1 MAEIS
6 DYPETDEIEEITPDE
21 EMSEEEIGSYIGH
34 LLDDAISYSDD
45 ELGQDRIT
53 SGKYYSGHLPE
64 QDDEGRSGVVSYDVR
79 DTVNQILPSM
89 MRIFFGSKRIMSFA
103 PNGPEDVQMAEQ
115 CSEYVNNLLI
125 EQQPDFFN
133 TLMSVFQ
140 DALIRRTGIIKY
152 WWEEAE
158 KVTASKFSGLDE
170 QQAQMLA
177 GAEDVE
183 SVEME
188 TTEQTLDGTPL
199 YNVTIKKRSKKGK
212 IRIEALPP
220 EEFIIDR
227 RAKSVTEADIVAH
240 RSYKTISELTSLGYD
255 PEILEEHASMDE
267 SFGTNEEFI
276 SRHSESSDR
285 GRAHM
290 EPAQRKVL
298 YCESYI
304 NLDVDQDGISELRRI
319 CTIGNTHNVVDNSH
333 CDYIPFV
340 MFCPAPEPHTAIGA
354 SITDIVAD
362 IQRIKSAILRNVMD
376 SLVMAVNPR
385 MLIQENMV
393 NIKDVLNTEVG
404 SVIRARAPGAVQQL
418 DMPFVGQQAL
428 PILGMLDEIKSTRTG
443 ITKASQGLDSEN
455 LQSATRLAVDSTVKA
470 SQAHIELIARIFAE
484 SGMKPLYK
492 GILQLIHKHQ
502 DRETMTRLR
511 NEWVP
516 IDPRYWDAD
525 MDILVDIPLGAANDT
540 EKMSF
545 LSTVAQKQETLLQQF
560 GLENPIVNLGQYH
573 TTLSRMVELA
583 GFKDPNAFFTDP
595 TQYQAPPQ
603 EPPQPTPEEQYIQ
616 IQAQK
621 AQADA
626 QNDMG
631 KLELDREKMIRL
643 DDREKDRIES
653 QAELSIMDM
662 QAKYNTQMDGSK
674 LKAMMDRDREEM
686 KQNAALLQAQLAQQ
700 QQAPPQQTLPN
711 A

>member
-115 CSEYVNNLLI
+115 CSEYVNNLLV

-199 YNVTIKKRSKKGK
+199 YNVTVKKRSKKGK

-333 CDYIPFV
+333 CDYIPLSCFV
-340 MFCPAPEPHTAIGA
+340 LP
-354 SITDIVAD
+354 
-362 IQRIKSAILRNVMD
+362 
-376 SLVMAVNPR
+376 
-385 MLIQENMV
+385 
-393 NIKDVLNTEVG
+393 LN
-404 SVIRARAPGAVQQL
+404 L
-418 DMPFVGQQAL
+418 
-428 PILGMLDEIKSTRTG
+428 
-443 ITKASQGLDSEN
+443 
-455 LQSATRLAVDSTVKA
+455 
-470 SQAHIELIARIFAE
+470 
-484 SGMKPLYK
+484 
-492 GILQLIHKHQ
+492 ILQLELQ
-502 DRETMTRLR
+502 S
-511 NEWVP
+511 P
-516 IDPRYWDAD
+516 I
-525 MDILVDIPLGAANDT
+525 
-540 EKMSF
+540 
-545 LSTVAQKQETLLQQF
+545 LSQIF
-560 GLENPIVNLGQYH
+560 NGLN
-573 TTLSRMVELA
+573 
-583 GFKDPNAFFTDP
+583 
-595 TQYQAPPQ
+595 
-603 EPPQPTPEEQYIQ
+603 
-616 IQAQK
+616 
-621 AQADA
+621 
-626 QNDMG
+626 
-631 KLELDREKMIRL
+631 
-643 DDREKDRIES
+643 
-653 QAELSIMDM
+653 
-662 QAKYNTQMDGSK
+662 
-674 LKAMMDRDREEM
+674 
-686 KQNAALLQAQLAQQ
+686 QLF
-700 QQAPPQQTLPN
+700 
-711 A
+711 